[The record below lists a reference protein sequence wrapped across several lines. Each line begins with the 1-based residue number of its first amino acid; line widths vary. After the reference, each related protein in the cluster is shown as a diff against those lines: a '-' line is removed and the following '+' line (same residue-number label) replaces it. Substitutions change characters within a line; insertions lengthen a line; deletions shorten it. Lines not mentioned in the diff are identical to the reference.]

1 MKDREDDG
9 DVNVTEAERRRIAR
23 IHAAREWDRRIESA
37 VAIASQ
43 PPDIIA
49 WDVAGMMP
57 CDDAPGLIFGPPASF
72 KSWLG
77 LHLCDCVVSGRQ
89 FLGVH
94 NVRKRAKALYVNI
107 DAGPK
112 TFRNRV
118 RRIGPTPGLDFISL
132 SAMDFADIGLREL
145 LAEYRDGFVILDCL
159 SAIYN
164 PPRGDDPAYSMRA
177 FVDGLRND
185 FEAAGCGGAVLDHP
199 HRPKEVGAEGDYF
212 GSIQKEAA
220 FRTMWQ
226 VNAEA
231 KEPGQPGRTKIAC
244 RKISEGEPFSVIRA
258 TIDFSGER
266 IAFSVVD
273 ATGRTDISTSL
284 RDTII
289 AWAKKRGA
297 LTFSKQ
303 NIKDSISGRTCDKAA
318 CVDDLLQSGV
328 FVQVGR
334 RCGAPEL
341 LHADHAPVPIPGTGL
356 PE

>member
-1 MKDREDDG
+1 MKDHDDSG

-23 IHAAREWDRRIESA
+23 IHAAHEWARRIESA
-37 VAIASQ
+37 VAIAAQ
-43 PPDIIA
+43 PADVIA
-49 WDVAGMMP
+49 WDVAGMLP
-57 CDDAPGLIFGPPASF
+57 CDDAPALIFGPPASF

-77 LHLCDCVVSGRQ
+77 LHLCDCVVSGRA
-89 FLGVH
+89 FLGLH
-94 NVRKRAKALYVNI
+94 DVRKRPKALYVNI

-118 RRIGPTPGLDFISL
+118 RRIGATPGLDFISL

-145 LAEYRDGFVILDCL
+145 LARYRDGFVVLDCL

-199 HRPKEVGAEGDYF
+199 HRPKEVGSEGDYF

-244 RKISEGEPFSVIRA
+244 RKISEGEPFALVRA
-258 TIDFSGER
+258 AIDFSDDR
-266 IAFSVVD
+266 IAFSTSD
-273 ATGRTDISTSL
+273 NATEQSGGSTKVRTAVL
-284 RDTII
+284 
-289 AWAKKRGA
+289 AWAKKRGPVP
-297 LTFSKQ
+297 FSKQ
-303 NIKDSISGRTCDKAA
+303 NAKDAIKFGNGPISTCIDELSATK
-318 CVDDLLQSGV
+318 LLIVVGV
-328 FVQVGR
+328 RG
-334 RCGAPEL
+334 GAPIFT
-341 LHADHAPVPIPGTGL
+341 HPDFDPTQPGLGQ
-356 PE
+356 P